1 MHTKESTRTETLSTA
16 TFPKKAS
23 KKAHL
28 ATAQGQTKFKD
39 PEADKEYEDSLQQP
53 AWHIVVLS
61 IFTMGLYMPFW
72 FYQTGSKL
80 ERIAQQLQECDS
92 EIAAG
97 QEYEAAILRLTKAGT
112 LESFKSMS
120 NLNLLF
126 FTFWLMLPIVNLI
139 VLQRFATRY
148 AGLIPN
154 KESLVRKNQAFSG
167 FLIAGVFGLSALLGK
182 LPGNWYLLYLS
193 ACLPLAV
200 VQSWLNQHW
209 SLYENEESLPRQAF
223 SPLELLMIIAGA
235 LLLGLILIGAEINK

>member
-1 MHTKESTRTETLSTA
+1 MQTKESTKIKSLSPETH
-16 TFPKKAS
+16 S

-28 ATAQGQTKFKD
+28 LIDKGQTKFKD
-39 PEADKEYEDSLQQP
+39 HEADREYEDSLQQP
-53 AWHIVVLS
+53 AWHVVVLS

-80 ERIAQQLQECDS
+80 EKTAQQLLNGDS
-92 EIAAG
+92 EVAAT
-97 QEYEAAILRLTKAGT
+97 QEHEAASLRLAKAGT
-112 LESFKSMS
+112 LESFKGMS
-120 NLNLLF
+120 NLNLLV
-126 FTFWLMLPIVNLI
+126 FTFLFMLPIVNLV
-139 VLQRFATRY
+139 VLQRFACRY

-182 LPGNWYLLYLS
+182 LPGNWYLFYLS

-200 VQSWLNQHW
+200 VQFWLNQHW
-209 SLYENEESLPRQAF
+209 SLYENEENLPRQAF